1 MHEIHLHDTR
11 KKMQASSSV
20 ISILNKQKERKKHSM
35 LKMAH
40 SWKSKA
46 GKKSVERKAEDEIK
60 ERAKLH
66 RQELKQMETAM
77 EKRVEEQKKALKDF
91 EEKVGK
97 EFQRKLRQHQADLK
111 KKEELQARELV
122 KRQKEHDELM
132 RQARSQH
139 SKEIEEATS

>member
-1 MHEIHLHDTR
+1 
-11 KKMQASSSV
+11 MQASSSV

-66 RQELKQMETAM
+66 RQELKEMETAM
-77 EKRVEEQKKALKDF
+77 EKRVEEQKKYYKVS
-91 EEKVGK
+91 KKRVGK
-97 EFQRKLRQHQADLK
+97 NFNLNFGSIKQ
-111 KKEELQARELV
+111 
-122 KRQKEHDELM
+122 
-132 RQARSQH
+132 
-139 SKEIEEATS
+139 I